1 VVTVSVYKVSA
12 TQVPSG
18 CGDGYWL
25 GHGSVELKRWL
36 KKFDEVRDRD
46 EAKKTG
52 ELWLQSSRNLLP
64 HWDSDILKA
73 PPRICT
79 AC

>member
-1 VVTVSVYKVSA
+1 L
-12 TQVPSG
+12 
-18 CGDGYWL
+18 GY
-25 GHGSVELKRWL
+25 GGVDLKRWL

-46 EAKKTG
+46 EAEKQGSFGCKVP
-52 ELWLQSSRNLLP
+52 ESYYRI
-64 HWDSDILKA
+64 WDSDIVKA